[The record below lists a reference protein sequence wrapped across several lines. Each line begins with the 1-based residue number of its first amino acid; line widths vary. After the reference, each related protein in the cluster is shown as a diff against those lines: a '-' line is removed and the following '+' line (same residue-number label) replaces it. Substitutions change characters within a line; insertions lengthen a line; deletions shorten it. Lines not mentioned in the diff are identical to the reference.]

1 MPFFRAGGNTVTYGS
16 NLDIFLFRISIE
28 LKEHEKL
35 MDKMSDRKEK
45 TLDSNSKFDV
55 DENDNNPATCL
66 DDVKQGA
73 WELNKELAHDLHE
86 LKEHEKLK
94 GDVVQCGVDTAVNED
109 LGAEIFEKYSIPTD
123 IHINNESLES
133 DIEIVD
139 CNMKPCAL
147 ELRKRQKTRFE
158 KSDNC
163 NISKEKEFDCGSVE
177 GLRFGHMV
185 ENIYFLDEDEL
196 KEEHEKGKQKAELL
210 TDLKFGREQEIPEV
224 NEVDNKEKHFDSTK
238 LQGSGNGAAKS
249 HSECETGVS
258 ASPGNL
264 FIYFPDELIVKIFP
278 YLTTQ
283 QLCRHAMPVCKKWR
297 QIAKEP
303 SLWKSIDFNFNPQME
318 SLNFLWILRKAPLL
332 RKLVLRGRTNITH
345 AEVAILSEM
354 CPMLTDLDL
363 GFCDALNGEMIQ
375 SLVENCH
382 GLEKINVEGC
392 DKVDHNCIKCLS
404 KCKKLSHLNFSHCF
418 LQDESVIY
426 LADHLPRI
434 VSLNVDGISWITD
447 RYFKWAMARENLSQ
461 GLQPSNTQTS
471 LLSYRD

>member
-1 MPFFRAGGNTVTYGS
+1 
-16 NLDIFLFRISIE
+16 
-28 LKEHEKL
+28 
-35 MDKMSDRKEK
+35 MSDRKEK
-45 TLDSNSKFDV
+45 TLDSDSKLNVDV
-55 DENDNNPATCL
+55 NDNNPATCL
-66 DDVKQGA
+66 DDVMQCA
-73 WELNKELAHDLHE
+73 CEQNKEITHDLHE
-86 LKEHEKLK
+86 LKNHEVLK
-94 GDVVQCGVDTAVNED
+94 ADVVHCGVNTAVSVNKVR
-109 LGAEIFEKYSIPTD
+109 GAEIFEKHNSPTD
-123 IHINNESLES
+123 IHVNNESLES
-133 DIEIVD
+133 DIEVVD
-139 CNMKPCAL
+139 CDVKPCAL
-147 ELRKRQKTRFE
+147 ELRTRQRTRFE
-158 KSDNC
+158 KCDDRLLSEEKGLDCDSD
-163 NISKEKEFDCGSVE
+163 E
-177 GLRFGHMV
+177 GLHFGHMV
-185 ENIYFLDEDEL
+185 ENIYFLDEAEL

-210 TDLKFGREQEIPEV
+210 TDLKFGREHEMSEV
-224 NEVDNKEKHFDSTK
+224 SEVDNKETLYDSTK
-238 LQGSGNGAAKS
+238 LQGSGNRAAKS
-249 HSECETGVS
+249 HLESETGVS

-264 FIYFPDELIVKIFP
+264 FIYFPDELIVKIFS

-332 RKLVLRGRTNITH
+332 RKLILRGRTNITH

-375 SLVENCH
+375 SLVENCQ

-447 RYFKWAMARENLSQ
+447 RYFIWAMMRENLSL
-461 GLQPSNTQTS
+461 GFLTK
-471 LLSYRD
+471 